1 MEELLMKKINP
12 QIKNEFTLKMQD
24 EIDAIEMIADMFF
37 REVTDE
43 DGNTTTK
50 YTPYLEKIGQVN
62 AIVRYFLEG
71 IEFEDGE
78 DVYDAVMDDKNIEPL
93 VMKFMIPYGDKITSP
108 TREQKIMGQIMDKVY
123 DIVEFRKANI
133 LAQVQNEANS
143 VLTYKILELIETEQE
158 KTLKEIEANENLN
171 AWIDEQRKQQ
181 EELNKVVTPE
191 MQKNFIE
198 NFNANDIVKA
208 VYSQISEG
216 DIHKK
221 NQEIVELSRQNR
233 EKDNKIIELQTAFAK
248 EQQKESVK
256 NVLADDKKD
265 NADKPKTT
273 RKCTTKSAKTDE
285 SKE

>member
-1 MEELLMKKINP
+1 MKKIDP
-12 QIKNEFTLKMQD
+12 QIKNDFTLKMQD
-24 EIDAIEMIADMFF
+24 EIDAIDMIADMFF
-37 REVTDE
+37 RDIEDD
-43 DGNTTTK
+43 DGNITTK

-62 AIVRYFLEG
+62 AIVRYFLTG
-71 IEFEDGE
+71 VEFDDGE
-78 DVYDAVMDDKNIEPL
+78 DVYDAVMEDKDIEPL
-93 VMKFMIPYGDKITSP
+93 VKKFMVPYGEKIEEP

-123 DIVEFRKANI
+123 DMIEFRKAKMI
-133 LAQVQNEANS
+133 AQTQNESNAI
-143 VLTYKILELIETEQE
+143 LTYKILELIEKERE
-158 KTLKEIEANENLN
+158 KNEKEIEANENLN

-216 DIHKK
+216 DLHKK

-256 NVLADDKKD
+256 NVLVDDKKD
-265 NADKPKTT
+265 KADKPKTT
-273 RKCTTKSAKTDE
+273 RKRTTKSAKTDE

>member
-1 MEELLMKKINP
+1 MKKIDP
-12 QIKNEFTLKMQD
+12 QIKNDFTLKMQD

-37 REVTDE
+37 RDIEDD
-43 DGNTTTK
+43 DGNITTK

-62 AIVRYFLEG
+62 AIVRYFLTG
-71 IEFEDGE
+71 IEFDDGE
-78 DVYDAVMDDKNIEPL
+78 DVYDAVMEDKDIEPL
-93 VMKFMIPYGDKITSP
+93 VKKFMVPYGEKIEEP

-123 DIVEFRKANI
+123 DMIEFRKAKMI
-133 LAQVQNEANS
+133 AQTQNESNAI
-143 VLTYKILELIETEQE
+143 LTYKILELIEKERE
-158 KTLKEIEANENLN
+158 KNEKEIEANENLN

-216 DIHKK
+216 DLHKK

-256 NVLADDKKD
+256 NILADDKKD
-265 NADKPKTT
+265 KADKPKTT
-273 RKCTTKSAKTDE
+273 RKRITKSVKTDE